1 VKNNNIKKGI
11 FTALLLASP
20 LTMAGTQYPA
30 ADFKPTV
37 VYQDSDYQHQS
48 SSTSAAS
55 ASFGEKAA
63 DDKNYPAA
71 TFKPQVLFQDSD
83 YKHTSKSANNN
94 SIPLAVWEEAVEE
107 QRADVAAEASDA
119 ENEDSMNV
127 LFALMILA
135 GAAFLYRKKGNC
147 GKKSKAT
154 AKNTDG
160 LTGVAK
166 YLQNKAPKLSGVAAY
181 LESKQSA
188 PKSGVAKYVAKK
200 AVSNRQAAIDN
211 ATGVEKY
218 MRNQKRG

>member
-1 VKNNNIKKGI
+1 
-11 FTALLLASP
+11 
-20 LTMAGTQYPA
+20 MAGTQYPA

-37 VYQDSDYQHQS
+37 VYQDADYQHQS
-48 SSTSAAS
+48 SGNTTSS

-63 DDKNYPAA
+63 ADSNYPAA

-83 YKHTSKSANNN
+83 YKHTSKSANKN

-107 QRADVAAEASDA
+107 QRADVATEAAEAEA

-154 AKNTDG
+154 AKNADG

-181 LESKQSA
+181 LENKQSA